1 MFQSLGDVFDLMKS
15 CDIPMDPN
23 RNPSMVL
30 QFCRRPSGR
39 VLGEMGQKWHLEG
52 DLMDIDFI
60 FHDSMTVWICEFSNF
75 TYFDGDFDGLLQG
88 PNWVPTGSLRGP

>member
-1 MFQSLGDVFDLMKS
+1 
-15 CDIPMDPN
+15 
-23 RNPSMVL
+23 MVL

-39 VLGEMGQKWHLEG
+39 VLGEMGQNL
-52 DLMDIDFI
+52 DFV

-88 PNWVPTGSLRGP
+88 PNWVPTGSQRGPYGVPKSKVGAWTDFRLSFSCSI